1 MNTVMITRVAEAQWE
16 AVANDRIVGHGDV
29 SHRPD
34 GRLFVSIDVWQD
46 AIFDQLAAAML
57 AELPE
62 PLYTLVGEADHEL
75 KSSWERLG
83 FTESLPGRGNRLCGR
98 QGGRRYWQL
107 PYSGHRVSTH
117 ARSTAWAGG
126 SGRDSARRECNNPV
140 CKGSWGRRARRTMGF
155 LCVREVTVG
164 CSRDATDHGGPWRRS
179 ALSPHWQWA
188 PGED

>member
-83 FTESLPGRGNRLCGR
+83 FTGFLRGCPGLQAGEESDSCGAGQGQPDRR
-98 QGGRRYWQL
+98 QGD
-107 PYSGHRVSTH
+107 PASTPH
-117 ARSTAWAGG
+117 
-126 SGRDSARRECNNPV
+126 GRDAAHNGQELS
-140 CKGSWGRRARRTMGF
+140 
-155 LCVREVTVG
+155 TV
-164 CSRDATDHGGPWRRS
+164 
-179 ALSPHWQWA
+179 SP
-188 PGED
+188 PR